1 MTRCV
6 EWKIIIIKVAH
17 MNRLQTIKALV
28 LIAAVLSSPLSFAK
42 ASTQIDKAVNT
53 TEKLVSDTTITSK
66 IKGLYVSEKVFG
78 DKDISVMG
86 VNVETTNGIV
96 RLTGTVTNETQ
107 ADNAIKIAKA
117 VVGVKRVIFN
127 LKVNPTS

>member
-1 MTRCV
+1 
-6 EWKIIIIKVAH
+6 